1 MSRDRFVCMTTWG
14 IRDSTSDFRAM
25 AEKYSRGSTRASIH
39 RFCESSLEIFE
50 GQRSGGGL
58 VRQSTN
64 NWAAGS
70 SLSISWH
77 ECRMGEWFG
86 VCRKEH
92 GTSSRSRSRR
102 KIGVCSTNSPR
113 HRIQQYTLSKHCA
126 VEAKQSLS
134 SSILRALRL
143 PCEGGNL

>member
-1 MSRDRFVCMTTWG
+1 MYDDVGNT
-14 IRDSTSDFRAM
+14 DSTSDFRAM
-25 AEKYSRGSTRASIH
+25 AEKYSRGTTRAIIH
-39 RFCESSLEIFE
+39 RFCESSFEILFE

-64 NWAAGS
+64 NWAACS

-77 ECRMGEWFG
+77 GCRMGEWFG

-92 GTSSRSRSRR
+92 GTSSRSRR

-126 VEAKQSLS
+126 VEAKESLS

-143 PCEGGNL
+143 SCEGGNL